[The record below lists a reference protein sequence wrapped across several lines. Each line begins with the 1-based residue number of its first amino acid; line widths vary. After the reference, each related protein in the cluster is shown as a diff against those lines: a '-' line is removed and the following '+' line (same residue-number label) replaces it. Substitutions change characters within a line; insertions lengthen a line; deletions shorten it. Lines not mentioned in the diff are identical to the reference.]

1 MLPVLVS
8 SRWSCICSGRDALWI
23 LLMPVADGLLKRN
36 VVDRSAV
43 LMLQATSRV
52 SSITVDSRALLVLP
66 LPAGF
71 SRCTGAE
78 GAAMFMLNE
87 HIARLLCC
95 C

>member
-1 MLPVLVS
+1 
-8 SRWSCICSGRDALWI
+8 
-23 LLMPVADGLLKRN
+23 MPVADGLLKRN

-78 GAAMFMLNE
+78 SAAILMLSVQV
-87 HIARLLCC
+87 ASLLCC